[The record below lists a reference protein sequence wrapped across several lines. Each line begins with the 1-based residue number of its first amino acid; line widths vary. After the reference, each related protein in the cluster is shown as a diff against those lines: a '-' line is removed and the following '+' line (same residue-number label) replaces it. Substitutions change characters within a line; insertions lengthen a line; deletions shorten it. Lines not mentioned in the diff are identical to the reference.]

1 MQKFAKDLEFYY
13 SSTITFYSKWD
24 SLHIDWL
31 YKNCCRVLMI
41 TELHVARLSALTK
54 EQESESLYT
63 THMKYKLLKLFSKA
77 DHSIFTL

>member
-1 MQKFAKDLEFYY
+1 
-13 SSTITFYSKWD
+13 
-24 SLHIDWL
+24 
-31 YKNCCRVLMI
+31 MI